1 MKKGRKIV
9 KRDTT
14 IDLLKG
20 IGITSIVIGHV
31 RSYLPGGFPIV
42 AYVYTYHI
50 MVFLFVAGMCFKP
63 QNNISPFMQ
72 IGKRL
77 GGLLPLYVIYSAFFV
92 ACHNLFRRAHI
103 LSNDIPKYGKREIV
117 QNILNSLTFGNSER
131 LLGAFWFV
139 PMFFVAVS
147 FFIIVFYKMEQMK
160 KPIWGHTIVII
171 VCSIVGIVLNYKE
184 IYLNYR
190 IQTSILG
197 ISIIYLGY
205 FYKRHCMKCEKYLK
219 WWYAPIL
226 GVMIWGILSLKIGMI
241 ELSVNQIMHPALFY
255 PVTVIGI
262 LFCLCLAEGI
272 KKVRPIC
279 KMFTTIGKNS
289 YHIMALH
296 FLAFK
301 CVDLVAVR
309 IFKDGN
315 DVLEKFTVSYE
326 GLWYIYYIA
335 GIAIPIIIIYTLKY
349 IRNKLSKLKV

>member
-1 MKKGRKIV
+1 M

-31 RSYLPGGFPIV
+31 RGYLPGGFPIV

-63 QNNISPFMQ
+63 QNNTPPYMQ

-77 GGLLPLYVIYSAFFV
+77 GGLFPLYTIYSIFFV
-92 ACHNLFRRAHI
+92 ACHNLFRKVHI
-103 LSNDIPKYGKREIV
+103 LSNDIPKYGKREII
-117 QNILNSLTFGNSER
+117 QNILNSLSFGTSER

-139 PMFFVAVS
+139 PMFFMAVS
-147 FFIIVFYKMEQMK
+147 FFIIIFYKMEQIK
-160 KPIWGHTIVII
+160 KTIWGHILAMF

-184 IYLNYR
+184 VYLNFH

-197 ISIIYLGY
+197 ISIIYLGC
-205 FYKRHCMKCEKYLK
+205 FYKKYRMKFDKYLK

-226 GVMIWGILSLKIGMI
+226 GTMIWGILSLKIGMI

-255 PVTVIGI
+255 PVTLIGI

-272 KKVRPIC
+272 KKVRPLC
-279 KMFTTIGKNS
+279 KMFATIGKNS

-315 DVLEKFTVSYE
+315 DVLGKFTVSYE
-326 GLWYIYYIA
+326 NLWWIYYIA
-335 GIAIPIIIIYTLKY
+335 GIAIPIAVIYALKY
-349 IRNKLSKLKV
+349 IRNKLSKLN

>member
-147 FFIIVFYKMEQMK
+147 FFIIIFYKMEQMK
-160 KPIWGHTIVII
+160 KPIWGHT
-171 VCSIVGIVLNYKE
+171 
-184 IYLNYR
+184 
-190 IQTSILG
+190 
-197 ISIIYLGY
+197 
-205 FYKRHCMKCEKYLK
+205 
-219 WWYAPIL
+219 
-226 GVMIWGILSLKIGMI
+226 LSLI
-241 ELSVNQIMHPALFY
+241 
-255 PVTVIGI
+255 
-262 LFCLCLAEGI
+262 
-272 KKVRPIC
+272 
-279 KMFTTIGKNS
+279 
-289 YHIMALH
+289 HI
-296 FLAFK
+296 
-301 CVDLVAVR
+301 
-309 IFKDGN
+309 
-315 DVLEKFTVSYE
+315 
-326 GLWYIYYIA
+326 
-335 GIAIPIIIIYTLKY
+335 
-349 IRNKLSKLKV
+349 

>member
-1 MKKGRKIV
+1 M

-31 RSYLPGGFPIV
+31 RGYLPGGFPIV

-63 QNNISPFMQ
+63 QNNTPPYMQ

-77 GGLLPLYVIYSAFFV
+77 GGLLPLYTIYSIFFV
-92 ACHNLFRRAHI
+92 ACHNLFRKVHI
-103 LSNDIPKYGKREIV
+103 LSTDIPKYGKREII
-117 QNILNSLTFGNSER
+117 QNILNSLSFGTSER

-139 PMFFVAVS
+139 PMFFMAVS
-147 FFIIVFYKMEQMK
+147 FFIIIFYKMEQIK
-160 KPIWGHTIVII
+160 KTIWGHILAMC

-184 IYLNYR
+184 VYLNYH

-197 ISIIYLGY
+197 ISIIYLGC
-205 FYKRHCMKCEKYLK
+205 FYKKYRMKFEKYLK

-226 GVMIWGILSLKIGMI
+226 GTMIWGILSLKIGMI

-255 PVTVIGI
+255 PVTLIGI

-272 KKVRPIC
+272 KKVRPFC
-279 KMFTTIGKNS
+279 KMFATIGKNS

-315 DVLEKFTVSYE
+315 DVLGKFTVSYE
-326 GLWYIYYIA
+326 NLWWIYYIA
-335 GIAIPIIIIYTLKY
+335 GIAIPIAVIYALKY
-349 IRNKLSKLKV
+349 IRNKLSKLN

>member
-1 MKKGRKIV
+1 M

-31 RSYLPGGFPIV
+31 RGYLPGGFPIV

-63 QNNISPFMQ
+63 QNNTPPYMQ

-77 GGLLPLYVIYSAFFV
+77 GGLLPLYTIYSIFFV
-92 ACHNLFRRAHI
+92 ACHNLFRKVHI
-103 LSNDIPKYGKREIV
+103 LSNDIPKYGKREII
-117 QNILNSLTFGNSER
+117 QNILNSLSFGTSER

-139 PMFFVAVS
+139 PMFFMVVS
-147 FFIIVFYKMEQMK
+147 FFIIIFYKMEQIK
-160 KPIWGHTIVII
+160 KTIWGHILAMF

-184 IYLNYR
+184 VYLNFH

-197 ISIIYLGY
+197 ISIIYLGC
-205 FYKRHCMKCEKYLK
+205 FYKKYRMKFDKYLK

-226 GVMIWGILSLKIGMI
+226 GTMIWGILSLKIGMI

-255 PVTVIGI
+255 PVTLIGI

-272 KKVRPIC
+272 KKVRPLC
-279 KMFTTIGKNS
+279 KMFATIGKNS

-315 DVLEKFTVSYE
+315 DVLGKFTVSYE
-326 GLWYIYYIA
+326 NLWWIYYIA
-335 GIAIPIIIIYTLKY
+335 GIAIPIAVIYALKY
-349 IRNKLSKLKV
+349 IRNKLSKLN

>member
-1 MKKGRKIV
+1 M

-31 RSYLPGGFPIV
+31 RGYLPGGFPIV

-50 MVFLFVAGMCFKP
+50 MVFLFVAGMCFKT
-63 QNNISPFMQ
+63 QNNTPPYMQ

-77 GGLLPLYVIYSAFFV
+77 GGLLPLYTIYSIFFV
-92 ACHNLFRRAHI
+92 ACHNLFRKVHI
-103 LSNDIPKYGKREIV
+103 LSNDIPKYGKRETI
-117 QNILNSLTFGNSER
+117 QNILNSLSFGTSER

-139 PMFFVAVS
+139 PMFFMAVS
-147 FFIIVFYKMEQMK
+147 FFIIIFYKMEQIK
-160 KPIWGHTIVII
+160 KTIWGHILAMF

-184 IYLNYR
+184 VYLNFH

-197 ISIIYLGY
+197 ISIIYLGC
-205 FYKRHCMKCEKYLK
+205 FYKKYRMKFEKYLK

-226 GVMIWGILSLKIGMI
+226 GTMIWGILSLKIGMI

-255 PVTVIGI
+255 PVTLIGI

-272 KKVRPIC
+272 KKVRPLC
-279 KMFTTIGKNS
+279 KMFATIGKNS

-315 DVLEKFTVSYE
+315 DVLGKFTVSYE
-326 GLWYIYYIA
+326 NLWWIYYIA
-335 GIAIPIIIIYTLKY
+335 GIAIPIAVIYALKY
-349 IRNKLSKLKV
+349 IRNKLSKLN

>member
-1 MKKGRKIV
+1 M

-31 RSYLPGGFPIV
+31 EGYLPGGFPIGP
-42 AYVYTYHI
+42 YVYTYHI
-50 MVFLFVAGMCFKP
+50 MIFLFVAGMCFKP
-63 QNNISPFMQ
+63 RNDISPYMQ

-77 GGLLPLYVIYSAFFV
+77 GGLLPLYMAYSILFV
-92 ACHNLFRRAHI
+92 FGHNWFRKIHI
-103 LSNDIPKYGKREIV
+103 LSNDIPEYGKREIV

-131 LLGAFWFV
+131 LLGAFWFI
-139 PMFFVAVS
+139 PMFFIAVS
-147 FFIIVFYKMEQMK
+147 CFIIIFYRMESLK
-160 KPIWGHTIVII
+160 WRVWGDAFAII
-171 VCSIVGIVLNYKE
+171 ICSIVGIVLNYKDV
-184 IYLNYR
+184 YLNYR

-205 FYKRHCMKCEKYLK
+205 LYKKYRMNCEKYLK
-219 WWYAPIL
+219 WWLAPVL
-226 GVMIWGILSLKIGMI
+226 GVMIWGILALNIGRV

-262 LFCLCLAEGI
+262 LFCLCLAEGM
-272 KKVRPIC
+272 KKIQPIC
-279 KMFTTIGKNS
+279 KLFCAIGKNS
-289 YHIMALH
+289 FHIMALH

-309 IFKDGN
+309 IFKDGY

-326 GLWYIYYIA
+326 NLWYLYYIA
-335 GIAIPIIIIYTLKY
+335 GVGLPLIAIYTLKY
-349 IRNKLSKLKV
+349 IREKIRR

>member
-1 MKKGRKIV
+1 M

-31 RSYLPGGFPIV
+31 RGYLPGGFPIV

-63 QNNISPFMQ
+63 QNNTPPYMQ

-77 GGLLPLYVIYSAFFV
+77 GGLLPLYTIYSIFFV
-92 ACHNLFRRAHI
+92 ACHNLFRKVHI
-103 LSNDIPKYGKREIV
+103 LSNDIPKYGKREII
-117 QNILNSLTFGNSER
+117 QNILNSLSFGTSER
-131 LLGAFWFV
+131 LLGAFCFV
-139 PMFFVAVS
+139 PMFFMAVS
-147 FFIIVFYKMEQMK
+147 FFIIIFYKMEQIK
-160 KPIWGHTIVII
+160 KTIWGHILAMF

-184 IYLNYR
+184 VYLNYH

-197 ISIIYLGY
+197 ISIIYLGC
-205 FYKRHCMKCEKYLK
+205 FYKKYRMKFEKYLK

-226 GVMIWGILSLKIGMI
+226 GTMIWGILSLKIGMI

-255 PVTVIGI
+255 PVTLIGI

-272 KKVRPIC
+272 KKVRPLC
-279 KMFTTIGKNS
+279 KMFATIGKNS

-315 DVLEKFTVSYE
+315 DVLGKFTVSYE
-326 GLWYIYYIA
+326 NLWWIYYIA
-335 GIAIPIIIIYTLKY
+335 GIAIPIAVIYALKY
-349 IRNKLSKLKV
+349 IRNKLSKLN

>member
-1 MKKGRKIV
+1 M

-31 RSYLPGGFPIV
+31 RGYLPGGFPIV

-50 MVFLFVAGMCFKP
+50 MVFLFVAGMCFKT
-63 QNNISPFMQ
+63 QNNTPPYMQ

-77 GGLLPLYVIYSAFFV
+77 GGLLPLYTIYSIFFV
-92 ACHNLFRRAHI
+92 ACHNLFRKVHI
-103 LSNDIPKYGKREIV
+103 LSNDIPKYGKRETI
-117 QNILNSLTFGNSER
+117 QNILNSLSFGTSER

-139 PMFFVAVS
+139 PMFFMAVS
-147 FFIIVFYKMEQMK
+147 FFIIIFYKMEQIK
-160 KPIWGHTIVII
+160 KTIWGHILAMF

-184 IYLNYR
+184 VYLNYH

-197 ISIIYLGY
+197 ISIIYLGC
-205 FYKRHCMKCEKYLK
+205 FYKKYRMKFEKYLK

-226 GVMIWGILSLKIGMI
+226 GTMIWGILSLKIGMI

-255 PVTVIGI
+255 PVTLIGI

-272 KKVRPIC
+272 KKVRPLC
-279 KMFTTIGKNS
+279 KMFATIGKNS

-315 DVLEKFTVSYE
+315 DVLGKFTVSYE
-326 GLWYIYYIA
+326 NLWWIYYIA
-335 GIAIPIIIIYTLKY
+335 GIAIPIAVIYALKY
-349 IRNKLSKLKV
+349 IRNKLSKLN

>member
-1 MKKGRKIV
+1 M

-31 RSYLPGGFPIV
+31 RGYLPGGFPIV

-63 QNNISPFMQ
+63 QNNTPPYMQ

-77 GGLLPLYVIYSAFFV
+77 GGLLPLYTIYSIFFV
-92 ACHNLFRRAHI
+92 ACHNLFRKVHI
-103 LSNDIPKYGKREIV
+103 LSNDIPKYGKREII
-117 QNILNSLTFGNSER
+117 QNILNSLSFGTSER
-131 LLGAFWFV
+131 LLGEFWFV
-139 PMFFVAVS
+139 PMFFMAAS
-147 FFIIVFYKMEQMK
+147 FFIIIFYKMEQIK
-160 KPIWGHTIVII
+160 KTIWGHILAMF

-184 IYLNYR
+184 VYLNYH

-197 ISIIYLGY
+197 ISIIYLGC
-205 FYKRHCMKCEKYLK
+205 FYKKYRMKFEKYLK

-226 GVMIWGILSLKIGMI
+226 GTMIWGILSLKIGMI

-255 PVTVIGI
+255 PVTLIGI

-272 KKVRPIC
+272 KKVRPLC
-279 KMFTTIGKNS
+279 KMFATIGKNS

-315 DVLEKFTVSYE
+315 DVLGKFTVSYE
-326 GLWYIYYIA
+326 NLWWIYYIA
-335 GIAIPIIIIYTLKY
+335 GIAIPIAVIYALKY
-349 IRNKLSKLKV
+349 IRNKLSKLN

>member
-1 MKKGRKIV
+1 M

-31 RSYLPGGFPIV
+31 RGYLPGGFPIV

-63 QNNISPFMQ
+63 QNNTPPYMQ

-77 GGLLPLYVIYSAFFV
+77 GGLLPLYTIYSIFFV
-92 ACHNLFRRAHI
+92 ACHNLFRKVHI
-103 LSNDIPKYGKREIV
+103 LSNDIPKYGKREII
-117 QNILNSLTFGNSER
+117 QNILNSLSFGTSER

-139 PMFFVAVS
+139 PMFFMAVS
-147 FFIIVFYKMEQMK
+147 FFIIIFYKMEQIK
-160 KPIWGHTIVII
+160 KTIWGHILAMF

-184 IYLNYR
+184 VYLNFH

-197 ISIIYLGY
+197 ISIIYLGC
-205 FYKRHCMKCEKYLK
+205 FYKKYRMKFDKYLK

-226 GVMIWGILSLKIGMI
+226 GTMIWGILSLKIGMI

-255 PVTVIGI
+255 PVTLIGI

-272 KKVRPIC
+272 KKVRPLC
-279 KMFTTIGKNS
+279 KMFATIGKNS

-315 DVLEKFTVSYE
+315 DVLGKFTVSYE
-326 GLWYIYYIA
+326 NLWWIYYIA
-335 GIAIPIIIIYTLKY
+335 GIAILIAVIYALKY
-349 IRNKLSKLKV
+349 IRNKLSKLN

>member
-1 MKKGRKIV
+1 M
-9 KRDTT
+9 
-14 IDLLKG
+14 
-20 IGITSIVIGHV
+20 
-31 RSYLPGGFPIV
+31 

-63 QNNISPFMQ
+63 QNNTPPYMQ

-77 GGLLPLYVIYSAFFV
+77 GGLLPLYTIYSIFFV
-92 ACHNLFRRAHI
+92 ACHNLFRKVHI
-103 LSNDIPKYGKREIV
+103 LSNDIPKYGKREII
-117 QNILNSLTFGNSER
+117 QNILNSLSFGTSER

-139 PMFFVAVS
+139 PMFFMAVS
-147 FFIIVFYKMEQMK
+147 FFIIIFYKMEQIK
-160 KPIWGHTIVII
+160 KTIWGHILAMF

-184 IYLNYR
+184 VYLNFH

-197 ISIIYLGY
+197 ISIIYLGC
-205 FYKRHCMKCEKYLK
+205 FYKKYRMKFDKYLK

-226 GVMIWGILSLKIGMI
+226 GTMIWGILSLKIGMI

-255 PVTVIGI
+255 PVTLIGI

-272 KKVRPIC
+272 KKVRPLC
-279 KMFTTIGKNS
+279 KMFATIGKNS

-315 DVLEKFTVSYE
+315 DVLGKFTVSYE
-326 GLWYIYYIA
+326 NLWWIYYIA
-335 GIAIPIIIIYTLKY
+335 GIAIPIAVIYALKY
-349 IRNKLSKLKV
+349 IRNKLSKLN

>member
-1 MKKGRKIV
+1 M

-31 RSYLPGGFPIV
+31 RGYLPGGFPIV

-63 QNNISPFMQ
+63 QNNTPPYMQ

-77 GGLLPLYVIYSAFFV
+77 GGLLPLYTIYSIFFV
-92 ACHNLFRRAHI
+92 ACHNLFRKVHI
-103 LSNDIPKYGKREIV
+103 LSNDIPKYGKREII
-117 QNILNSLTFGNSER
+117 QNILNSLSFGTSER

-139 PMFFVAVS
+139 PMFFMAVS
-147 FFIIVFYKMEQMK
+147 FFIIIFYKMEQIK
-160 KPIWGHTIVII
+160 KTIWGHILAMF

-184 IYLNYR
+184 VYLNYH

-197 ISIIYLGY
+197 ISIIYLGC
-205 FYKRHCMKCEKYLK
+205 FYKKYRMKFEKYLK

-226 GVMIWGILSLKIGMI
+226 GTMIGGILSLKIGMI

-255 PVTVIGI
+255 PVTLIGI

-272 KKVRPIC
+272 KKVRPLC
-279 KMFTTIGKNS
+279 KMFATIGKNS

-315 DVLEKFTVSYE
+315 DVLGKFTVSYE
-326 GLWYIYYIA
+326 NLWWIYYIA
-335 GIAIPIIIIYTLKY
+335 GIAIPIAVIYALKY
-349 IRNKLSKLKV
+349 IRNKLSKLN

>member
-1 MKKGRKIV
+1 M

-31 RSYLPGGFPIV
+31 RGYLPGGFPIV

-63 QNNISPFMQ
+63 QNNTPPYMQ

-77 GGLLPLYVIYSAFFV
+77 GGLLPLYTIYSIFFV
-92 ACHNLFRRAHI
+92 ACHNLFRKVHI
-103 LSNDIPKYGKREIV
+103 LSNDIPKYGKREII
-117 QNILNSLTFGNSER
+117 QNILNSLSFGTSER

-139 PMFFVAVS
+139 PMFFMAVS
-147 FFIIVFYKMEQMK
+147 FFIIIFYKIK
-160 KPIWGHTIVII
+160 KTIWGHILAMF

-184 IYLNYR
+184 VYLNYH

-197 ISIIYLGY
+197 ISIIYLGC
-205 FYKRHCMKCEKYLK
+205 FYKKYRMKFEKYLK

-226 GVMIWGILSLKIGMI
+226 GTMIWGILSLKIGMI

-255 PVTVIGI
+255 PVTLIGI

-272 KKVRPIC
+272 KKVRPLC
-279 KMFTTIGKNS
+279 KMFATIGKNS

-315 DVLEKFTVSYE
+315 DVLGKFTVSYE
-326 GLWYIYYIA
+326 NLWWIYYIA
-335 GIAIPIIIIYTLKY
+335 GIAIPIAVIYALKY
-349 IRNKLSKLKV
+349 IRNKLSKLN

>member
-1 MKKGRKIV
+1 M

-31 RSYLPGGFPIV
+31 RGYLPGGFPIV

-63 QNNISPFMQ
+63 QNNTPPYMQ

-77 GGLLPLYVIYSAFFV
+77 GGLLPLYTIYSIFFV
-92 ACHNLFRRAHI
+92 ACHNLFRKVHI
-103 LSNDIPKYGKREIV
+103 LSNDIPKYGKREII
-117 QNILNSLTFGNSER
+117 QNILNSLSFGTSER

-139 PMFFVAVS
+139 PMFFMAVS
-147 FFIIVFYKMEQMK
+147 FFIIIFYKMEQIK
-160 KPIWGHTIVII
+160 KTIWGHILAMF

-184 IYLNYR
+184 VYLNYH

-197 ISIIYLGY
+197 ISIIYLGC
-205 FYKRHCMKCEKYLK
+205 FYKKYRMKFEKYLK

-226 GVMIWGILSLKIGMI
+226 GTMIWGILSLKIGMI

-255 PVTVIGI
+255 PVTLIGI

-272 KKVRPIC
+272 KKVRPLC
-279 KMFTTIGKNS
+279 KMFATIGKNS

-315 DVLEKFTVSYE
+315 DVLGKFTVSYE
-326 GLWYIYYIA
+326 NLWWIYNIA
-335 GIAIPIIIIYTLKY
+335 GIAIPIAVIYALKY
-349 IRNKLSKLKV
+349 IRNKLSKLN

>member
-1 MKKGRKIV
+1 M

-31 RSYLPGGFPIV
+31 RGYLPGGFPIV

-63 QNNISPFMQ
+63 QNNTPPYMQ

-77 GGLLPLYVIYSAFFV
+77 GGLLPLYTIYSIFFV
-92 ACHNLFRRAHI
+92 ACHNLFRKVHI
-103 LSNDIPKYGKREIV
+103 LSNDIPKYGKREII
-117 QNILNSLTFGNSER
+117 QNILNSLSFGTSER

-139 PMFFVAVS
+139 PMFFMAVS
-147 FFIIVFYKMEQMK
+147 FFIIIFYKMEQIK
-160 KPIWGHTIVII
+160 KTIWGHILAMF

-184 IYLNYR
+184 VYLNYH

-197 ISIIYLGY
+197 ISIIYLGC
-205 FYKRHCMKCEKYLK
+205 FYKKYRMKFEKYLK

-226 GVMIWGILSLKIGMI
+226 GTMIWGILSLKIGMI

-255 PVTVIGI
+255 PVTLIGI

-272 KKVRPIC
+272 KKVRPFC
-279 KMFTTIGKNS
+279 KMFATIGKNS

-315 DVLEKFTVSYE
+315 GVLGKFTVSYE
-326 GLWYIYYIA
+326 NLWWIYYIA
-335 GIAIPIIIIYTLKY
+335 GIAIPIAVIYALKY
-349 IRNKLSKLKV
+349 IRNKLSKLN

>member
-1 MKKGRKIV
+1 M

-31 RSYLPGGFPIV
+31 RGYLPGGFPIV

-63 QNNISPFMQ
+63 QNNTPPYMQ

-77 GGLLPLYVIYSAFFV
+77 GGLLPLYTIYSIFFV
-92 ACHNLFRRAHI
+92 ACHNLFRKVHI
-103 LSNDIPKYGKREIV
+103 LSNDIPKYGKREII
-117 QNILNSLTFGNSER
+117 QNILNSLSFGTSER

-139 PMFFVAVS
+139 PMFFMEVS
-147 FFIIVFYKMEQMK
+147 FFIIIFYKMEQIK
-160 KPIWGHTIVII
+160 KTIWGHILAMF

-184 IYLNYR
+184 VYLNFH

-197 ISIIYLGY
+197 ISIIYLGC
-205 FYKRHCMKCEKYLK
+205 FYKKYRMKFDKYLK

-226 GVMIWGILSLKIGMI
+226 GTMIWGILSLKIGMI

-255 PVTVIGI
+255 PVTLIGI

-272 KKVRPIC
+272 KKVRPLC
-279 KMFTTIGKNS
+279 KMFATIGKNS

-315 DVLEKFTVSYE
+315 DVLGKFTVSYE
-326 GLWYIYYIA
+326 NLWWIYYIA
-335 GIAIPIIIIYTLKY
+335 GIAIPIAVIYALKY
-349 IRNKLSKLKV
+349 IRNKLSKLN

>member
-1 MKKGRKIV
+1 M

-31 RSYLPGGFPIV
+31 RGYLPGGFPIV

-63 QNNISPFMQ
+63 QINTPPYMQ

-77 GGLLPLYVIYSAFFV
+77 GGLLPLYTIYSIFFV
-92 ACHNLFRRAHI
+92 ACHNLFRKVHI
-103 LSNDIPKYGKREIV
+103 LSNDIPKYGKREII
-117 QNILNSLTFGNSER
+117 QNILNSLSFGTSER

-139 PMFFVAVS
+139 PMFFMAVS
-147 FFIIVFYKMEQMK
+147 FFIIIFYKMEQIK
-160 KPIWGHTIVII
+160 KTIWGHILAMF

-184 IYLNYR
+184 VYLNYH

-197 ISIIYLGY
+197 ISIIYLGC
-205 FYKRHCMKCEKYLK
+205 FYKKYRMKFEKYLK

-226 GVMIWGILSLKIGMI
+226 GTMIWGILSLKIGMI

-255 PVTVIGI
+255 PVTLIGI

-272 KKVRPIC
+272 KKVRPFC
-279 KMFTTIGKNS
+279 KMFATIGKNS

-315 DVLEKFTVSYE
+315 DVLGKFTVSYE
-326 GLWYIYYIA
+326 NLWWIYYIA
-335 GIAIPIIIIYTLKY
+335 GIAIPIAVIYALKY
-349 IRNKLSKLKV
+349 IRNKLSKLN

>member
-1 MKKGRKIV
+1 M

-31 RSYLPGGFPIV
+31 RGYLPGGFPIV

-63 QNNISPFMQ
+63 QNNTPPYMQ

-77 GGLLPLYVIYSAFFV
+77 VGLLPLYTIYSIFFV
-92 ACHNLFRRAHI
+92 ACHNLFRKVHI
-103 LSNDIPKYGKREIV
+103 LSNDIPKYGKREII
-117 QNILNSLTFGNSER
+117 QNILNSLSFGTSER

-139 PMFFVAVS
+139 PMFFMAVS
-147 FFIIVFYKMEQMK
+147 FFIIIFYKMEQIK
-160 KPIWGHTIVII
+160 KTIWGHILAMF

-184 IYLNYR
+184 VYLNYH

-197 ISIIYLGY
+197 ISIIYLGC
-205 FYKRHCMKCEKYLK
+205 FYKKYRMKFEKYLK

-226 GVMIWGILSLKIGMI
+226 GTMIWGILSLKIGMI

-255 PVTVIGI
+255 PVTLIGI

-272 KKVRPIC
+272 KKVRPFC
-279 KMFTTIGKNS
+279 KMFATIGKNS

-315 DVLEKFTVSYE
+315 DVLGKFTVSYE
-326 GLWYIYYIA
+326 NLWWIYYIA
-335 GIAIPIIIIYTLKY
+335 GIAIPIAVIYALKY
-349 IRNKLSKLKV
+349 IRNKLSKLN

>member
-1 MKKGRKIV
+1 M

-31 RSYLPGGFPIV
+31 RGYLPGGFPIV

-63 QNNISPFMQ
+63 QNNTPPYMQ

-77 GGLLPLYVIYSAFFV
+77 GGLLPLYTIYSIFFV
-92 ACHNLFRRAHI
+92 ACHNLFRKVHI
-103 LSNDIPKYGKREIV
+103 LSNDIPKYGKREII
-117 QNILNSLTFGNSER
+117 QNILNSLSFGTSER

-139 PMFFVAVS
+139 PMFFMAVS
-147 FFIIVFYKMEQMK
+147 FFIIIFYKMEQIK
-160 KPIWGHTIVII
+160 KTIWGHILAMF

-184 IYLNYR
+184 VYLNYH

-197 ISIIYLGY
+197 ISIIYLGC
-205 FYKRHCMKCEKYLK
+205 FYKKYRMKFEKYLK

-226 GVMIWGILSLKIGMI
+226 GTMIWWILSLKIGMI

-255 PVTVIGI
+255 PVTLTGI

-272 KKVRPIC
+272 KKVRPFC
-279 KMFTTIGKNS
+279 KMFATIGKNS

-315 DVLEKFTVSYE
+315 DVLGKFTVSYE
-326 GLWYIYYIA
+326 NLWWIYYIA
-335 GIAIPIIIIYTLKY
+335 GIAIPIAVIYALKY
-349 IRNKLSKLKV
+349 IRNKLSKLN

>member
-1 MKKGRKIV
+1 M

-31 RSYLPGGFPIV
+31 RGYLPGGFPIV

-63 QNNISPFMQ
+63 QNNTPPYMQ

-77 GGLLPLYVIYSAFFV
+77 GGLLPLYTIYSIFFV
-92 ACHNLFRRAHI
+92 ACHNLFRKVHI
-103 LSNDIPKYGKREIV
+103 LSNDIPKYGKREII
-117 QNILNSLTFGNSER
+117 QNILNSLSFGTSER

-139 PMFFVAVS
+139 PMFFMAVS
-147 FFIIVFYKMEQMK
+147 FFIIIFCKMEQIK
-160 KPIWGHTIVII
+160 KTIWGHILAMF

-184 IYLNYR
+184 VYLNYH

-197 ISIIYLGY
+197 ISIIYLGC
-205 FYKRHCMKCEKYLK
+205 FYKKYRMKFEKYLK

-226 GVMIWGILSLKIGMI
+226 GTMIWGILSLKIGMI

-255 PVTVIGI
+255 PVTLTGI

-272 KKVRPIC
+272 KKVRPFC
-279 KMFTTIGKNS
+279 KMFATIGKNS

-315 DVLEKFTVSYE
+315 DVLGKFTVSYE
-326 GLWYIYYIA
+326 NLWWIYYIA
-335 GIAIPIIIIYTLKY
+335 GIAIPIAVIYALKY
-349 IRNKLSKLKV
+349 IRNKLSKLN

>member
-1 MKKGRKIV
+1 M

-31 RSYLPGGFPIV
+31 RGYLPGGFPIV

-63 QNNISPFMQ
+63 QNNTPPYMQ

-77 GGLLPLYVIYSAFFV
+77 GGLLPLYTIYSIFFV
-92 ACHNLFRRAHI
+92 ACHNLFRKVHI
-103 LSNDIPKYGKREIV
+103 LSNDIPKYGKREII
-117 QNILNSLTFGNSER
+117 QNILNSLSFGTSER

-139 PMFFVAVS
+139 PMFFMAVS
-147 FFIIVFYKMEQMK
+147 FFIIIFYKMEQIK
-160 KPIWGHTIVII
+160 KTIWGHILAMF

-184 IYLNYR
+184 VYLNYH

-197 ISIIYLGY
+197 ISLIYLGC
-205 FYKRHCMKCEKYLK
+205 FYKKYRMKFEKYLK

-226 GVMIWGILSLKIGMI
+226 GTMIWGILSLKIGMI

-255 PVTVIGI
+255 PVTLTGI

-272 KKVRPIC
+272 KKVRPFC
-279 KMFTTIGKNS
+279 KMFATIGKNS

-315 DVLEKFTVSYE
+315 DVLGKFTVSYE
-326 GLWYIYYIA
+326 NLWWIYYIA
-335 GIAIPIIIIYTLKY
+335 GIAIPIAVIYALKY
-349 IRNKLSKLKV
+349 IRNKLSKLN